1 MKHKAFSLSELTI
14 VLLILS
20 VTAGVTALNTNKF
33 AGQTAQDEAEKA
45 AAFINNKLHRT
56 VMKRV
61 GFRITVNDDSIASDY
76 GLDYSNMIPESSL
89 SADKGCSFALYA
101 KSGTSYGIASSNKL
115 YCNVNSSTANTSH
128 WSKISED
135 CSVRISTEE
144 EGEYYIKVT
153 DESGQFCNVIIA
165 R

>member
-1 MKHKAFSLSELTI
+1 MKYEAFSLTEMLI
-14 VLLILS
+14 VMLILS
-20 VTAGVTALNTNKF
+20 VTAGVTTLNMNKF
-33 AGQTAQDEAEKA
+33 AGQTAHAEAERA
-45 AAFINNKLHRT
+45 AAFINSKLHRA

-61 GFRITVNDDSIASDY
+61 GFRITVNDDSIASYY
-76 GLDYSNMIPESSL
+76 GLDYSNMIPENPM
-89 SADKGCSFALYA
+89 SADKGCSFTLYA
-101 KSGTSYGIASSNKL
+101 KSGTSYGIASNHRL
-115 YCNVNSSTANTSH
+115 YCNVSSSIFDTSQ

-153 DESGQFCNVIIA
+153 DESGKSCNVIIA